1 MMTILKKFK
10 AVVFAV
16 IALFLYLFG
25 YRQAKEK
32 MERKLL
38 RGENNAVKTAKKARD
53 NLSDSAIIKRLHDKY
68 KR

>member
-25 YRQAKEK
+25 YHQAKEK